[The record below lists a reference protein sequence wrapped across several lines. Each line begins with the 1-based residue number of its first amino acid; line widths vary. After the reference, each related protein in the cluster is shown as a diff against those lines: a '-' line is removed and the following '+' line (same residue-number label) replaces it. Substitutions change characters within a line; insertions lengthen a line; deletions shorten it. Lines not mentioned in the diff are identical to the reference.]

1 MVKVFKV
8 LKESEKYFMVFN
20 FDNNTVTLVT
30 AEELKASYG
39 DVVVEGTLIEKKVKN
54 AWFKPSSSALEVDGS
69 LVLFMFVKDVKGYSH
84 SIRFA
89 VRKSGLVDKYSQ
101 GVGTSEKFF
110 QTQFG
115 HGLLA

>member
-8 LKESEKYFMVFN
+8 FKESERYFVVFN
-20 FDNNTVTLVT
+20 FDNGTANLVT

-39 DVVVEGTLIEKKVKN
+39 DVSVEGTLIEKGVKN
-54 AWFKPSSSALEVDGS
+54 AWFKPSASALEVDGS
-69 LVLFMFVKDVKGYSH
+69 LVLFMFVKDLKGYCH

-89 VRKSGLVDKYSQ
+89 VRKSGLVDKYSR
-101 GVGTSEKFF
+101 GVGSSDKFF